1 MSDDGGREARFRAIY
16 LAHYDDIWRYA
27 MRRLPS
33 NDVAGVVSDV
43 FLVAWRRLDEAPQ
56 ADEVRLWL
64 YAVARNC
71 VANSQRGQRR
81 YSRLLDRLTS
91 TRPRGLTVYE
101 VVDDGPGEVVG
112 VSTALGAL
120 AEKDQEVLR
129 LLFWEQLSQ
138 QEAAAVLGVSANAL
152 AIRAHRAR
160 QHLKENLRDQRKMV
174 CDHGHEET
182 MLEVR
187 TDER

>member
-1 MSDDGGREARFRAIY
+1 MSDEGGREARFRAIY
-16 LAHYDDIWRYA
+16 LAHHDDIWRYA

-33 NDVAGVVSDV
+33 HDAAGVVSDV
-43 FLVAWRRLDEAPQ
+43 FLVAWRRVDEAPQ
-56 ADEVRLWL
+56 GDEVRLWL

-71 VANSQRGQRR
+71 VANFQRGQRR

-91 TRPRGLTVYE
+91 SRPRGLTVYE
-101 VVDDGPGEVVG
+101 AGADGSGDDREVC
-112 VSTALGAL
+112 TALATL

-138 QEAAAVLGVSANAL
+138 QEAAAVLGVSTNAV
-152 AIRAHRAR
+152 AIRAHRGR
-160 QHLKENLRDQRKMV
+160 QHLKEKLRDQRKMV
-174 CDHGHEET
+174 GEHGHEET